1 MTLRRKL
8 MMIVAL
14 IVLFATA
21 IEYGLIVTS
30 TSESVA
36 TGGIIISE
44 N

>member
-21 IEYGLIVTS
+21 IEYGLIATS

-36 TGGIIISE
+36 TDGTIIVQ

>member
-14 IVLFATA
+14 IVLYATA
-21 IEYGLIVTS
+21 IEYGLILAS
-30 TSESVA
+30 PSQSVA
-36 TGGIIISE
+36 EGTPIHT